1 MHVVGGATWAD
12 GTTSDEINALRAALS
27 ERNAQLRALA
37 PESGAYFNEVRAM
50 QAWKVGAVLMHGIS
64 CDQASPFEPDFKQ
77 VFFGSHYDRLRAIK
91 GVYDP
96 QDLLIVT
103 EGVASDEWD
112 STLNCR
118 V

>member
-1 MHVVGGATWAD
+1 MLTH
-12 GTTSDEINALRAALS
+12 GTSYA
-27 ERNAQLRALA
+27 
-37 PESGAYFNEVRAM
+37 
-50 QAWKVGAVLMHGIS
+50 
-64 CDQASPFEPDFKQ
+64 QASPFEPNFKQ
-77 VFFGSHYDRLRAIK
+77 AFFGSHYDKLRAIK

-96 QDLLIVT
+96 QDLFIVT